1 MAHVD
6 PTDVM
11 GRLTVVETHMSRLP
25 QIEQKVDGLHDDML
39 ELRTLLQVGPRAKE
53 ITNPGFRLQEEK
65 KSLLDKI
72 DVDFTDVI
80 KLAILGRGCA
90 PRLETLSIGRDERL
104 RHEYLCPH
112 DASPSSNLP
121 LRRRNI
127 RRRDRSCT

>member
-80 KLAILGRGCA
+80 KLAILLGTVVGA
-90 PRLETLSIGRDERL
+90 AFYAKPS
-104 RHEYLCPH
+104 HEEL
-112 DASPSSNLP
+112 ASAVEEHMAKQV
-121 LRRRNI
+121 RK
-127 RRRDRSCT
+127 